1 MTKFSRKSRV
11 SELIKREIAKIFQ
24 SFVFNDFSTS
34 VFYLTVTEVYI
45 SSDLKNATVFILPF
59 FPVGNSLNN
68 KEILDLIKVESSKI
82 RKSLGSLNLRFT
94 PKLNFKI
101 DDLNEKTK
109 KLDDL
114 FRSPK
119 VSQDLK

>member
-1 MTKFSRKSRV
+1 MTKFSRRSRV
-11 SELIKREIAKIFQ
+11 SELIKRKLARIFQ
-24 SFVFNDFSTS
+24 SFVFNDYSTS

-68 KEILDLIKVESSKI
+68 KEILDLITVQSSKI
-82 RKSLGSLNLRFT
+82 RKSLGSLNLRYT

-114 FRSPK
+114 FKSPK